1 MKVLIIGHGYVG
13 SAVSSVFSKAE
24 KVIID
29 PRINN
34 ISIACVS
41 QISFDA
47 VFVCVDTPATNSFK
61 TLDGILELLN
71 KHMKKGTIV
80 CCKSTATPA
89 FYECAEKR
97 YNNIHVIHSPEY
109 LSHHSNIRDF
119 QSQKFAIFGGQHS
132 ACIILSKIL
141 KPRLRLLKHI
151 EFTDIK
157 TAAFVKYAENGF
169 LSYKITFFN
178 ELYNIHKK
186 LNIPVSY
193 ERLVELLVLDE
204 RIGSSHTQVPGRD
217 GKRGWGGHCFDK
229 DNLQLEKFSKSK
241 LIKFMRNINKQHR
254 AQK

>member
-1 MKVLIIGHGYVG
+1 MKVLIIGHGHVG

-29 PRINN
+29 PQINN
-34 ISIACVS
+34 VSIACVS
-41 QISFDA
+41 QIRFNA

-61 TLDGILELLN
+61 TLDDTLELLN
-71 KHMKKGTIV
+71 KHMKRGTIV

-97 YNNIHVIHSPEY
+97 YSNIHVIHSPEY

-119 QSQKFAIFGGQHS
+119 QSQKFAIFGGNRS
-132 ACIILSKIL
+132 ACIVLSKIL

-157 TAAFVKYAENGF
+157 TAALVKYAENGF

-178 ELYNIHKK
+178 ELYNIHKNLK
-186 LNIPVSY
+186 ISVSY
-193 ERLVELLVLDE
+193 ERLVKLLVLDE
-204 RIGSSHTQVPGRD
+204 RIGTSHTQVPGRD

-229 DNLQLEKFSKSK
+229 DNLQFEKFSKSK
-241 LIKFMRNINKQHR
+241 LIKFMRTINNEHR